1 MAQVL
6 ARADALM
13 IIMSAWVK
21 IHILEAERFFFHL
34 DAYLQVLKGPPV
46 LELYQRI
53 SLGWIQ
59 WIQAFLPL
67 S

>member
-34 DAYLQVLKGPPV
+34 DAYLQVPKGPPV
-46 LELYQRI
+46 LELYQCI

-67 S
+67 N